1 MRGVTTAVDDA
12 RTATCCG
19 DATEHPM
26 GDEDAR
32 ALAALLKALADPARV
47 RLVALI
53 SHAPG
58 QEACVCDLTAPLG
71 LAQPTVSHHLK
82 VLVDAGLLT
91 REQRGRWVYYS
102 TVPAAVSGLVARVAA
117 LAPEA
122 IASQGRA

>member
-1 MRGVTTAVDDA
+1 MTTTVDDT

-19 DATEHPM
+19 DATGHLVN
-26 GDEDAR
+26 DEDAR
-32 ALAALLKALADPARV
+32 ALVVSLKALADPARV

-58 QEACVCDLTAPLG
+58 QEACVCDLTDPLG

-91 REQRGRWVYYS
+91 REQRGRWAYYS
-102 TVPAAVSGLVARVAA
+102 LVPGAVTHLSTQVAS
-117 LAPEA
+117 LAPE
-122 IASQGRA
+122 RP